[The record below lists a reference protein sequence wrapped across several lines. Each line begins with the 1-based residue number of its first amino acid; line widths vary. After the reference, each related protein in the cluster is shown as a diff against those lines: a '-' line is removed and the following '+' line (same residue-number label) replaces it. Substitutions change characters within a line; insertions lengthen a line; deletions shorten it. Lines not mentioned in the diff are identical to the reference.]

1 MTAHENNGIQ
11 GAMSK
16 KGRANLGSA
25 FFVYIQVCRLP
36 VKPVEPVKDL
46 NSDTYHLHHT
56 HPEAGHFLH
65 PDLNTILMIV

>member
-25 FFVYIQVCRLP
+25 FLFSYLFTVLLGRALMQAFAPFGPGLWPWADFAI
-36 VKPVEPVKDL
+36 EMDDL
-46 NSDTYHLHHT
+46 GNSI
-56 HPEAGHFLH
+56 G
-65 PDLNTILMIV
+65 

>member
-36 VKPVEPVKDL
+36 VTPVEPVKDL
-46 NSDTYHLHHT
+46 NVVRSYHLPVT
-56 HPEAGHFLH
+56 GS
-65 PDLNTILMIV
+65 TSSV